1 MKRRKISRKLEI
13 DDRVEHLSRT
23 SPYVDLK
30 NDNEHFFV
38 NRYNA

>member
-23 SPYVDLK
+23 SPYVNLK
-30 NDNEHFFV
+30 DDNEHFFV
-38 NRYNA
+38 KRYNA

>member
-1 MKRRKISRKLEI
+1 MKRRKISWRLGI

-23 SPYVDLK
+23 SAYVNLK
-30 NDNEHFFV
+30 DDNDFFV